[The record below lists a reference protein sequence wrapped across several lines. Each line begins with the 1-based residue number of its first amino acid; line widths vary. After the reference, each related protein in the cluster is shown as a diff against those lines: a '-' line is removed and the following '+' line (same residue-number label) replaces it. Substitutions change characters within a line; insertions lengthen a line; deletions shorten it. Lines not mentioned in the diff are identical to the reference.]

1 MRAEVEDIV
10 RRVEA
15 LATPVVAEEG
25 MEIWGVDFRPEA
37 GRWVLRLALD
47 RNRGVTL
54 DELTRVHRQLND
66 LFDVHDPV
74 PWRYTLEVSSPGIT
88 RSLLRPPHYR
98 RYEGSRI
105 RVQTRLEQQ
114 GRRTFMGVLRA
125 VKDDGILLVDD
136 LAGEVQME
144 WGNIRKAT
152 NEHEFPAPQQHKG
165 KRRPH

>member
-10 RRVEA
+10 RQVEA

-25 MEIWGVDFRPEA
+25 MEIWGIDFRPEA

-47 RNRGVTL
+47 REGGVSL

-66 LFDVHDPV
+66 LFDAHDPI

-88 RSLLRPPHYR
+88 RALLRPPHYR

-105 RVQTRLEQQ
+105 RVQTRPDQQ
-114 GRRTFMGVLRA
+114 GRHTFMGVLRT
-125 VKDDGILLVDD
+125 VTEKGILLIDD
-136 LAGEVQME
+136 LAGEVLIA
-144 WGNIRKAT
+144 WGDIRKAT
-152 NEHEFPAPQQHKG
+152 NEYEFPNPQHNKNK
-165 KRRPH
+165 KRTR

>member
-10 RRVEA
+10 RQVEA

-25 MEIWGVDFRPEA
+25 MEIWGIDFRPEA

-47 RNRGVTL
+47 RDGGVSL

-66 LFDVHDPV
+66 LFEAHDPV

-105 RVQTRLEQQ
+105 RVQMRLEQQ
-114 GRRTFMGVLRA
+114 GRRTFIGTLRT
-125 VKDDGILLVDD
+125 VTDDGILLVDD
-136 LAGEVQME
+136 LAGEVHMA
-144 WGNIRKAT
+144 WGDIRKAT
-152 NEHEFPAPQQHKG
+152 NEYEFPDPQQNKNK
-165 KRRPH
+165 KRLR

>member
-10 RRVEA
+10 QRVET

-25 MEIWGVDFRPEA
+25 MEIWGIDFRPEA

-47 RNRGVTL
+47 RNGGVTL

-66 LFDVHDPV
+66 LLDVHDPI
-74 PWRYTLEVSSPGIT
+74 PWRYTLEISSPGIT
-88 RSLLRPPHYR
+88 RSLLRPIHYH

-105 RVQTRLEQQ
+105 RVHTRLEQQ
-114 GRRTFMGVLRA
+114 GRRTFFGTLRA
-125 VKDDGILLVDD
+125 VTDDGILLVDD
-136 LAGEVQME
+136 LAGEVQIV
-144 WGNIRKAT
+144 WGNIRKAM
-152 NEHEFPAPQQHKG
+152 NEHEFPAPQQHKN